1 MMNTTKVSSPNTTAP
16 KTEKRPNES
25 GTISVQAHVRIFDPT
40 TQKTLVE
47 ARG

>member
-1 MMNTTKVSSPNTTAP
+1 MNTTKVTTPVSPKP
-16 KTEKRPNES
+16 EKKPNER
-25 GTISVQAHVRIFDPT
+25 GTISVQAHVRIFDPK